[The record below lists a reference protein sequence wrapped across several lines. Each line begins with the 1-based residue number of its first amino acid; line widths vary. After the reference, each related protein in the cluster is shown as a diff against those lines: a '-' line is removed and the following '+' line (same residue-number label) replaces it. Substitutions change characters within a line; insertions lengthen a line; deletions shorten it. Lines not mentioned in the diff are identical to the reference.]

1 MVEDY
6 KVFLAELENELAEI
20 NAVSVAEKVAERM
33 ANIQVQIEAEEMDK
47 KSKAIA
53 DKQLE
58 ISITKKLI
66 ERLEVENAEEIAV
79 EETV

>member
-47 KSKAIA
+47 KSKAID

-66 ERLEVENAEEIAV
+66 ERLEVENAEEVAV

>member
-33 ANIQVQIEAEEMDK
+33 ANIQGQIEAEEMDK

-66 ERLEVENAEEIAV
+66 ERLEVENTEEIAV